1 MREIAVIV
9 VIAAL
14 AGIGA
19 FLKSRTVRA
28 ATDKPPEQE
37 QAQEGQEDDASR

>member
-1 MREIAVIV
+1 MGEIAVIV
-9 VIAAL
+9 VIVAL

-28 ATDKPPEQE
+28 ATEDAPTREQE
-37 QAQEGQEDDASR
+37 DQEHDASR